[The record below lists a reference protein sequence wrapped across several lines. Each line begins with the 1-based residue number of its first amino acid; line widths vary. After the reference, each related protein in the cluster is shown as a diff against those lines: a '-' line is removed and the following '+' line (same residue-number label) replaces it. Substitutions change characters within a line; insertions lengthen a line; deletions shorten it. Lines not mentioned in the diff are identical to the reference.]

1 MSSLGLGGDEGGLNP
16 MLSLVCRKQSK
27 PKLRPCLTWAGALQL
42 QVGERVKGRRG
53 NVLES
58 AQLSRATLANSAA
71 LKHSRLLS
79 VPAPGFGIKNKG
91 GSPEKM
97 QGEDCSRAKTRL
109 TQLGS
114 GRGRSRHQVEKGA
127 KKVPWKQEM
136 KRVKTEQVLREV

>member
-1 MSSLGLGGDEGGLNP
+1 MSSLCLSGDEGGLNP

-71 LKHSRLLS
+71 LKHSRPLS
-79 VPAPGFGIKNKG
+79 VPAPGVGIENKG
-91 GSPEKM
+91 RSPEKM
-97 QGEDCSRAKTRL
+97 QGEGCTRAKTCL
-109 TQLGS
+109 TKLGS
-114 GRGRSRHQVEKGA
+114 GRERSRHEVEKGA
-127 KKVPWKQEM
+127 KNVPWKQEK
-136 KRVKTEQVLREV
+136 KRVKTEQVLREA